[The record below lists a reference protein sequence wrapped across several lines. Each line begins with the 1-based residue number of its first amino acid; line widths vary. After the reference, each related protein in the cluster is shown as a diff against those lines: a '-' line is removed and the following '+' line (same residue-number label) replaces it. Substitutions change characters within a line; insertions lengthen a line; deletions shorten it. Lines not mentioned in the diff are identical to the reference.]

1 MWLGPFRT
9 RSCYALARA
18 FRHRHHEVVIDD
30 LYLDRPQPHPR
41 IALMLTGLDV
51 EFIAMPGTGDIGL
64 ILGERQAQARLV
76 LCDHL
81 LHTRIDLTLTD
92 GSSHV
97 RADVLECS
105 ELAVHAKYANLG
117 TVELDDLA
125 AGVRERRHLA
135 NHNLSHACVLPLISG
150 GDTTSPSQRR

>member
-51 EFIAMPGTGDIGL
+51 EFIAVPGTGDIGL

-92 GSSHV
+92 GSEAGLIGKAASYWGKAGLRLLERSALVEAVAHLT
-97 RADVLECS
+97 RA
-105 ELAVHAKYANLG
+105 
-117 TVELDDLA
+117 
-125 AGVRERRHLA
+125 
-135 NHNLSHACVLPLISG
+135 I
-150 GDTTSPSQRR
+150 